1 MEGPRE
7 EQRSAGEARPQV
19 PSGGISA
26 GGTAPN
32 GPGGANRLLA
42 LSRQGADRQPA
53 NASPGQGKQQGMVMV
68 WPQLVS
74 IELVAILVFTAMLL
88 LLGTI
93 VNAPLDLLANP
104 DRTPNPS
111 KAPWYFL
118 NLQEL
123 LLHMHPTL
131 AGVLVPGGALVL
143 LAAIP
148 YIDNTPQGT
157 GRWFTTPVG
166 RRIALFSIAY
176 AAVLDTLMIFFDEF
190 FPTPHGNGVRP
201 IVQSTLGLPKV
212 VVEVIIPVAAMYGLS
227 YLLVVIVQRRYGA
240 DERHCLIALFSG
252 FVATYIILT
261 IFGTVFRGP
270 GMHLF
275 WPWDTAGRSH

>member
-19 PSGGISA
+19 PAGGMPA
-26 GGTAPN
+26 GGAAPNGGTA
-32 GPGGANRLLA
+32 ANRLLA
-42 LSRQGADRQPA
+42 LSRQGGDRQPA

-74 IELVAILVFTAMLL
+74 IELVATLVFTAMLL
-88 LLGTI
+88 VLGTL

-131 AGVLVPGGALVL
+131 AGVIVPGGALTL

-148 YIDNTPQGT
+148 YIDNTPMGT
-157 GRWFTTPVG
+157 GRWWTTAVG
-166 RRIALFSIAY
+166 KSIAIFSMIY
-176 AAVLDTLMIFFDEF
+176 ALVLNAAMILFNEYI
-190 FPTPHGNGVRP
+190 GVRA
-201 IVQSTLGLPKV
+201 IVERALGLPKV
-212 VVEVIIPVAAMYGLS
+212 VTEVVIPIVAMYGLS
-227 YLLVVIVQRRYGA
+227 YLLIVIVRRRYGPI
-240 DERHCLIALFSG
+240 DTRHMMIALFSG
-252 FVATYIILT
+252 FFATFLILT
-261 IFGTVFRGP
+261 LVGTAFRGP

-275 WPWDTAGRSH
+275 LPWDTAGRTH

>member
-1 MEGPRE
+1 MEDPRE

-19 PSGGISA
+19 PPGGTPA
-26 GGTAPN
+26 GGTTPN
-32 GPGGANRLLA
+32 GPAAANRLLA

-74 IELVAILVFTAMLL
+74 IELVAVLIFTAMLL
-88 LLGTI
+88 ILGTV

-157 GRWFTTPVG
+157 GRWFTTPAG
-166 RRIALFSIAY
+166 KSIAILSIIY
-176 AAVLDTLMIFFDEF
+176 ATVLNTLMIFFDEF
-190 FPTPHGNGVRP
+190 VGVRP
-201 IVQSTLGLPKV
+201 IIQGALGLPKV
-212 VVEVIIPVAAMYGLS
+212 INEVVIPIAAMYGFS
-227 YLLVVIVQRRYGA
+227 YLLVVLVQRRYGA
-240 DERHCLIALFSG
+240 DKRHWLIALFSG
-252 FVATYIILT
+252 FVASYIILT
-261 IFGTVFRGP
+261 IFGTAFRGP

-275 WPWDTAGRSH
+275 LPWDTAGRSH

>member
-7 EQRSAGEARPQV
+7 EQPSAGEARPQV
-19 PSGGISA
+19 PPGGTPA
-26 GGTAPN
+26 AGTAPN
-32 GPGGANRLLA
+32 GPAAANRLLA

-74 IELVAILVFTAMLL
+74 IELVATLVFTAMLL
-88 LLGTI
+88 VLGTV

-131 AGVLVPGGALVL
+131 AGVIVPGGALAL

-157 GRWFTTPVG
+157 GRRRRVG
-166 RRIALFSIAY
+166 WHSSSRTAPRSGHPTSP
-176 AAVLDTLMIFFDEF
+176 AA
-190 FPTPHGNGVRP
+190 RP
-201 IVQSTLGLPKV
+201 ASRAGGSSGSPSS
-212 VVEVIIPVAAMYGLS
+212 AA
-227 YLLVVIVQRRYGA
+227 
-240 DERHCLIALFSG
+240 
-252 FVATYIILT
+252 
-261 IFGTVFRGP
+261 
-270 GMHLF
+270 
-275 WPWDTAGRSH
+275 

>member
-1 MEGPRE
+1 MEGSRE
-7 EQRSAGEARPQV
+7 EQPGAGEARPQV
-19 PSGGISA
+19 PPGGMPDGA
-26 GGTAPN
+26 ATPN
-32 GPGGANRLLA
+32 GGAAANRLLA
-42 LSRQGADRQPA
+42 LSRQGGDRQPA

-74 IELVAILVFTAMLL
+74 IELVAVLIFTAMLL
-88 LLGTI
+88 ILGTV

-131 AGVLVPGGALVL
+131 AGVIVPGGALVL

-166 RRIALFSIAY
+166 KSIALFSIGY
-176 AAVLDTLMIFFDEF
+176 ALVLNALMIVLDEF
-190 FPTPHGNGVRP
+190 IGVRP
-201 IVQSTLGLPKV
+201 LIQGALGLPKV
-212 VVEVIIPVAAMYGLS
+212 VVEVIIPIGAMYGLS
-227 YLLVVIVQRRYGA
+227 YLLVVLVKRRYGA
-240 DERHCLIALFSG
+240 DKRHWLIALFSG

-261 IFGTVFRGP
+261 IVGTAFRGP

-275 WPWDTAGRSH
+275 LPWDTAGRSH

>member
-19 PSGGISA
+19 PPGGMPA

-32 GPGGANRLLA
+32 GGAAANRLLA
-42 LSRQGADRQPA
+42 LSRQGGDRQPA

-74 IELVAILVFTAMLL
+74 IELVAVLVFTAMLL
-88 LLGTI
+88 ILGTV

-131 AGVLVPGGALVL
+131 AGVIVPGGALTL

-157 GRWFTTPVG
+157 GRWFTSPSG
-166 RRIALFSIAY
+166 KPIALFSMLY

-190 FPTPHGNGVRP
+190 VGVRR
-201 IVQSTLGLPKV
+201 IIQDALGLPKV
-212 VVEVIIPVAAMYGLS
+212 ILEVIIP
-227 YLLVVIVQRRYGA
+227 
-240 DERHCLIALFSG
+240 
-252 FVATYIILT
+252 T
-261 IFGTVFRGP
+261 
-270 GMHLF
+270 
-275 WPWDTAGRSH
+275 

>member
-1 MEGPRE
+1 MEQSGPGRD
-7 EQRSAGEARPQV
+7 SPGEATPQI
-19 PSGGISA
+19 P
-26 GGTAPN
+26 
-32 GPGGANRLLA
+32 PGGARGGRLLA
-42 LSRQGADRQPA
+42 LSREAAAREPA
-53 NASPGQGKQQGMVMV
+53 AASPGQGKQQGMVMV

-74 IELVAILVFTAMLL
+74 IELVSILVFTAMLL
-88 LLGTI
+88 VLGTL

-157 GRWFTTPVG
+157 GRWFTTPDG
-166 RRIALFSIAY
+166 KAIAIFSIWY
-176 AAVLDTLMIFFDEF
+176 ATILNLALILFNQYVGIRRVLDPIG
-190 FPTPHGNGVRP
+190 TPKFIIEIVIP
-201 IVQSTLGLPKV
+201 IAV
-212 VVEVIIPVAAMYGLS
+212 MYGLS
-227 YLLVVIVQRRYGA
+227 HLLAVIVQRRWGA
-240 DERHCLIALFSG
+240 DRRHILIALFSG
-252 FVATYIILT
+252 FFATFLVLT
-261 IFGTVFRGP
+261 IIGTAFRGP
-270 GMHLF
+270 GMNLY
-275 WPWDTAGRSH
+275 WPWEVAALRTH

>member
-7 EQRSAGEARPQV
+7 EQRSPGEARPQV
-19 PSGGISA
+19 PPGGMPT
-26 GGTAPN
+26 GGTTPN
-32 GPGGANRLLA
+32 GGAAANRLLA

-131 AGVLVPGGALVL
+131 AGVIVPGGALVL

-157 GRWFTTPVG
+157 GRWFTTPAG
-166 RRIALFSIAY
+166 KSIAIFSIIY
-176 AAVLDTLMIFFDEF
+176 ATVLNTLMIFFDEYV
-190 FPTPHGNGVRP
+190 GVRP
-201 IVQSTLGLPKV
+201 LIQGVLGLPKV
-212 VVEVIIPVAAMYGLS
+212 VNEVIIPVAAMYGFS
-227 YLLVVIVQRRYGA
+227 YLLVVLVQRRYGA
-240 DERHCLIALFSG
+240 DRRHWLIALFSG
-252 FVATYIILT
+252 FVASYIILT
-261 IFGTVFRGP
+261 LFGTAFRGP

-275 WPWDTAGRSH
+275 LPWDTAGRSH

>member
-7 EQRSAGEARPQV
+7 EQRSPGEARPQV
-19 PSGGISA
+19 PPGGVPAA
-26 GGTAPN
+26 GSAPN
-32 GPGGANRLLA
+32 GGAAANRLLA
-42 LSRQGADRQPA
+42 LSREGADRQPA

-74 IELVAILVFTAMLL
+74 IELVAVLVFTAMLL
-88 LLGTI
+88 ILGTL

-157 GRWFTTPVG
+157 GRWFTTSVG
-166 RRIALFSIAY
+166 RQIAVFSMIY
-176 AAVLDTLMIFFDEF
+176 AAVLNTLMIFFDEYV
-190 FPTPHGNGVRP
+190 GVRP
-201 IVQSTLGLPKV
+201 
-212 VVEVIIPVAAMYGLS
+212 
-227 YLLVVIVQRRYGA
+227 
-240 DERHCLIALFSG
+240 LI
-252 FVATYIILT
+252 
-261 IFGTVFRGP
+261 
-270 GMHLF
+270 
-275 WPWDTAGRSH
+275 